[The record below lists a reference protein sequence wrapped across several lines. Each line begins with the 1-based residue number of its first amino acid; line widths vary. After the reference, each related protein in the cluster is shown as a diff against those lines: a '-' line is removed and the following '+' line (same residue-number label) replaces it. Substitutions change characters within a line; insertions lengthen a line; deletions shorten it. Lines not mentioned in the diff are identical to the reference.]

1 MTKANPGLLAR
12 LSRIEGQLGGIRRM
26 VENERYC
33 IDILT
38 QIQAVK
44 AAIKRVEEEVLKEH
58 AATCVADAIKS
69 GNAKNQQK
77 KFSELV
83 ALISR
88 YGR

>member
-12 LSRIEGQLGGIRRM
+12 VSRIEGQLGGIHRM
-26 VENERYC
+26 IENERYC

-44 AAIKRVEEEVLKEH
+44 AALKRVEEEVLKEH
-58 AATCVADAIKS
+58 AATCVADAIKG

-83 ALISR
+83 TLISR

>member
-12 LSRIEGQLGGIRRM
+12 VSRIEGQLGGIHRM
-26 VENERYC
+26 IENERYC

-44 AAIKRVEEEVLKEH
+44 AALKRVEEEVLKEH

-83 ALISR
+83 TLISR